1 MAKSYESLIGAVGR
15 SVFYRPDRQP
25 IRELLSRDATP
36 KVVIEGE
43 AFPVFDVSMNGV
55 SLLLNGRQSEWQVGQ
70 ELRLSLLLYNEEVYE
85 GAARVARIERGS
97 RGSQIGLGLTNGF
110 LDLPAMQR
118 RDDEKKLERSLCE
131 GPAAVERL
139 VPADYQAIV
148 GRIGHFF
155 QYHRRSLDYHEQRLR
170 AEGAGEPGILELTAR
185 AADALLEPRRRL
197 ETQAAIIASRF
208 LEQRNVLLA
217 AKEFTETLLVPL
229 IHDVPHDSR
238 AYYKPLGYPG
248 DYQLMSYYYND
259 TFEGD
264 SVFARAMHKVSLQH
278 PLCAGVRGRK
288 DLVVELIAGEHR
300 RIVESSGEE
309 SDFRIVS
316 LGCGPAREA
325 SEYIA
330 KVKGWPGR
338 MAWTLID
345 PEEKAL
351 SAAYRASQKEI
362 SKWGSRCDLHL
373 LNLAFGQMLTEG
385 LPLREPGSQH
395 FIYAAGVF
403 DYLKKFSAQKLIG
416 AMYDLLAPGG
426 LIAVG
431 NAVAPN
437 DFFWSAEMLTDWS
450 LIYRNEEEMREL
462 TRKLPES
469 TEIEVVKE
477 PNGAFFFLL
486 VRKP

>member
-170 AEGAGEPGILELTAR
+170 AEGAGEPGIL
-185 AADALLEPRRRL
+185 DSP
-197 ETQAAIIASRF
+197 
-208 LEQRNVLLA
+208 LEQRMRYS
-217 AKEFTETLLVPL
+217 
-229 IHDVPHDSR
+229 SR
-238 AYYKPLGYPG
+238 G
-248 DYQLMSYYYND
+248 D
-259 TFEGD
+259 
-264 SVFARAMHKVSLQH
+264 
-278 PLCAGVRGRK
+278 
-288 DLVVELIAGEHR
+288 
-300 RIVESSGEE
+300 
-309 SDFRIVS
+309 
-316 LGCGPAREA
+316 
-325 SEYIA
+325 
-330 KVKGWPGR
+330 
-338 MAWTLID
+338 
-345 PEEKAL
+345 
-351 SAAYRASQKEI
+351 
-362 SKWGSRCDLHL
+362 GSRRKRRSSH
-373 LNLAFGQMLTEG
+373 
-385 LPLREPGSQH
+385 PGSSNSGTYFSLPKSSPRRSLSH
-395 FIYAAGVF
+395 SSTMFPTTAGPTTNP
-403 DYLKKFSAQKLIG
+403 
-416 AMYDLLAPGG
+416 LAIRGT
-426 LIAVG
+426 I
-431 NAVAPN
+431 N
-437 DFFWSAEMLTDWS
+437 
-450 LIYRNEEEMREL
+450 
-462 TRKLPES
+462 
-469 TEIEVVKE
+469 
-477 PNGAFFFLL
+477 
-486 VRKP
+486 

>member
-1 MAKSYESLIGAVGR
+1 
-15 SVFYRPDRQP
+15 
-25 IRELLSRDATP
+25 
-36 KVVIEGE
+36 
-43 AFPVFDVSMNGV
+43 
-55 SLLLNGRQSEWQVGQ
+55 
-70 ELRLSLLLYNEEVYE
+70 
-85 GAARVARIERGS
+85 
-97 RGSQIGLGLTNGF
+97 
-110 LDLPAMQR
+110 
-118 RDDEKKLERSLCE
+118 
-131 GPAAVERL
+131 
-139 VPADYQAIV
+139 
-148 GRIGHFF
+148 
-155 QYHRRSLDYHEQRLR
+155 
-170 AEGAGEPGILELTAR
+170 
-185 AADALLEPRRRL
+185 
-197 ETQAAIIASRF
+197 
-208 LEQRNVLLA
+208 
-217 AKEFTETLLVPL
+217 
-229 IHDVPHDSR
+229 
-238 AYYKPLGYPG
+238 
-248 DYQLMSYYYND
+248 
-259 TFEGD
+259 
-264 SVFARAMHKVSLQH
+264 MHKVSLQH

-345 PEEKAL
+345 PEEGVERSLQGKPEGDQQVGL
-351 SAAYRASQKEI
+351 SV
-362 SKWGSRCDLHL
+362 DLHL